1 MNAASVFGRT
11 VPNFAADHFGPLN
24 GRSPR
29 GCTVSESSHSDV
41 PSPVL
46 IPSGII
52 SAGLI
57 FGMFGATSVAGVT
70 AFAVF
75 YGFFSGGRKWPD
87 N

>member
-11 VPNFAADHFGPLN
+11 VPNFAADYFGPVN

-29 GCTVSESSHSDV
+29 GCAVRDCDSDIGAL
-41 PSPVL
+41 VL
-46 IPSGII
+46 IPSGIV

-57 FGMFGATSVAGVT
+57 FAMFGATSVAGVT

-75 YGFFSGGRKWPD
+75 YGFFSGGRTWSD